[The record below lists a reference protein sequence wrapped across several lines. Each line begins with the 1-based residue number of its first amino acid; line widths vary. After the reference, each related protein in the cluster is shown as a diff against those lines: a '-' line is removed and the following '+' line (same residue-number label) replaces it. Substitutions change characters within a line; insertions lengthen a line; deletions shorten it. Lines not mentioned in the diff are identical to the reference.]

1 MARTVITLFGTGKN
15 GHHDGPGRSASFY
28 EPSGLSIAGEKLF
41 IADTN
46 NNAIRVADLATQ
58 EVITLRIEE
67 NVRIWEQ
74 DSPHDLRKITSR
86 LRRRILLGSCSSS
99 D

>member
-1 MARTVITLFGTGKN
+1 MALVLSHNMLYVADSYNHKIKKVDPVARTVITLFGTGKN

-58 EVITLRIEE
+58 EVITLRIEG
-67 NVRIWEQ
+67 I
-74 DSPHDLRKITSR
+74 
-86 LRRRILLGSCSSS
+86 
-99 D
+99 